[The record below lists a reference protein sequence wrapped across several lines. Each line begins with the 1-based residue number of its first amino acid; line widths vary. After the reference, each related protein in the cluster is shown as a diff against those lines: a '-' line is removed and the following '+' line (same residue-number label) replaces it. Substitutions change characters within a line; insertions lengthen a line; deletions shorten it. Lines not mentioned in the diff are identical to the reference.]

1 MTTFPD
7 LLAIFT
13 LVTCD
18 DTYLVQWPRL
28 FSCWHRRWE
37 TESELDHP
45 VLLCYSLSHHPSS
58 KDLKLERAGQGDHT
72 RPARPRSPQPG
83 ITRVTRLAQ
92 PHPNP
97 AQHPSS
103 PARPALPVS
112 VCAGSRGVLV
122 KISGARDI
130 QSRPGHSHSVSEDEW
145 AALLV
150 SVSPVS
156 GDEIKLSLLSSG
168 VRWVSSSAAA
178 SPDECSVINAH
189 QNSAL

>member
-1 MTTFPD
+1 M
-7 LLAIFT
+7 
-13 LVTCD
+13 
-18 DTYLVQWPRL
+18 QWPRL

-72 RPARPRSPQPG
+72 RPARPRHLPPAWQHTRHPGRARPQS
-83 ITRVTRLAQ
+83 

-97 AQHPSS
+97 AQHPS
-103 PARPALPVS
+103 RPAPRPS
-112 VCAGSRGVLV
+112 PAGSRGVLV

-130 QSRPGHSHSVSEDEW
+130 QSRPGQATLTQPVSEDEW
-145 AALLV
+145 AGL
-150 SVSPVS
+150 VS

-168 VRWVSSSAAA
+168 ARWVSPSAA
-178 SPDECSVINAH
+178 SPGTARDTWWVVMSVIKAH